1 MGSLPNGDGIKT
13 RGLLFIVHLGA
24 PRSRRL
30 WIIVLSR
37 FPVLSSKLKMASSRF
52 RPGRLHETVG
62 GQPIIA
68 AGLESACQ
76 CRDPR
81 HPLS

>member
-1 MGSLPNGDGIKT
+1 
-13 RGLLFIVHLGA
+13 
-24 PRSRRL
+24 
-30 WIIVLSR
+30 LSR

-68 AGLESACQ
+68 PAWKAHANAAIRGIPYRKSEEFI
-76 CRDPR
+76 
-81 HPLS
+81 

>member
-1 MGSLPNGDGIKT
+1 
-13 RGLLFIVHLGA
+13 
-24 PRSRRL
+24 
-30 WIIVLSR
+30 LSR

-68 AGLESACQ
+68 PAWKTHANAAIRGIPYRKSEEFI
-76 CRDPR
+76 
-81 HPLS
+81 